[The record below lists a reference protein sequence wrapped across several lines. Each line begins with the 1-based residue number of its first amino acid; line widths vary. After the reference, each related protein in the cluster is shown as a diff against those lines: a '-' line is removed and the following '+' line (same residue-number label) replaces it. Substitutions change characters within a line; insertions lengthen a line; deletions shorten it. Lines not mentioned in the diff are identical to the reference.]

1 MLNFLVNFC
10 GLLVVMA
17 SVVLLCWRSYQTHA
31 WWDEWV
37 LVGCLLPLTVTTV
50 VSHGLNVSA
59 AYPIQAVEWLMCLVG
74 GAHYWLCRVVP
85 AAQLVHV
92 R

>member
-10 GLLVVMA
+10 GLLAVMA
-17 SVVLLCWRSYQTHA
+17 SLMVLCWRSYQSHA

-37 LVGCLLPLTVTTV
+37 LVGCALPLAVTMA
-50 VSHGLNVSA
+50 VSHGWNVNA
-59 AYPIQAVEWLMCLVG
+59 TYPIQAVEWLMCLVG
-74 GAHYWLCRVVP
+74 GAHYWLYRVVP
-85 AAQLVHV
+85 AFQPVHV